1 MNQNYSKTFS
11 GKILIVDDS
20 MNNLTLLERILS
32 RKGYKVGV
40 AASGKVAIESVE
52 LTKPDL
58 ILLDIM
64 MPDMDGYEVCSQLKA
79 NERTRGIPIIFLSAL
94 AEVKD
99 KVRAFNIGGVD
110 YITKPFE
117 AVEVVARVENQLRLR
132 ELELQLREK
141 NLMYRREI
149 AYREQAE
156 IETRLLLET
165 TKFQKEQI
173 EELLLNILPQA
184 IADRLQEGQSL
195 IADSFSDVSVLFA
208 DLVGFT
214 NFAAHQTAA
223 ETVKILNQIF
233 SQFDQLSIQHGLEK
247 IKTIGD
253 AYMVVGGLPE
263 LKENHAEA
271 IAKMALDMQA
281 AVASFN
287 VQNNQNFSLRIGIN
301 IGAVVAGVIG
311 LTKFSYDLWGDTVNV
326 AHRMESNG
334 IPGEIQVT
342 TMVYERLKDK
352 FLFKTRGPLEIKGKG
367 QMIVY
372 LLVGPISQL
381 TVDS

>member
-1 MNQNYSKTFS
+1 MNQPYSEKFRGS
-11 GKILIVDDS
+11 ILIVDDS
-20 MNNLTLLERILS
+20 LNNLTLLERILS
-32 RKGYKVGV
+32 RKGYKVGL
-40 AASGKVAIESVE
+40 ASSGKLALDSVDM
-52 LTKPDL
+52 TQPDL

-64 MPDMDGYEVCSQLKA
+64 MPAMDGYEVCTRLKSSD
-79 NERTRGIPIIFLSAL
+79 RTRGIPIIFLSAL
-94 AEVKD
+94 VEVSN
-99 KVRAFNIGGVD
+99 KVKAFNAGGVD

-117 AVEVVARVENQLRLR
+117 PVEVVARVENQLRLR
-132 ELELQLREK
+132 ELELQLTEK
-141 NLMYRREI
+141 NKMYRREI
-149 AYREQAE
+149 AFREEAE

-173 EELLLNILPQA
+173 EELLLNILPKP
-184 IADRLQEGQSL
+184 IADRLQDGQNI

-214 NFAAHQTAA
+214 NFASDKTAT
-223 ETVKILNQIF
+223 ETVKVLNQIF
-233 SQFDQLSIQHGLEK
+233 SQFDQLSLQHGLEK

-263 LKENHAEA
+263 PQENHAEA
-271 IAKMALDMQA
+271 IALMALDMQA

-287 VQNNQNFSLRIGIN
+287 AKNNHSFSLRIGIN
-301 IGAVVAGVIG
+301 IGGVVAGVIG

-342 TMVYERLKDK
+342 AAVYERLKDK
-352 FLFKTRGPLEIKGKG
+352 FAFKMRGAIEIKGKG
-367 QMIVY
+367 EMIVY
-372 LLVGPISQL
+372 LLLGRS
-381 TVDS
+381 

>member
-1 MNQNYSKTFS
+1 MNQDYSKPFS

-20 MNNLTLLERILS
+20 INNLNLLERILS
-32 RKGYKVGV
+32 KKGYQVGI
-40 AASGKVAIESVE
+40 AASGKLAIETIE

-64 MPDMDGYEVCSQLKA
+64 MPGMDGYEVCSQLKA
-79 NERTRGIPIIFLSAL
+79 SERTRGIPIIFLSAL

-99 KVRAFNIGGVD
+99 KVRAFNVGGVD

-117 AVEVVARVENQLRLR
+117 PVEVVVRVENQLRLR
-132 ELELQLREK
+132 ELELKLRDK

-173 EELLLNILPQA
+173 EELLLNILPKP
-184 IADRLQEGQSL
+184 IADRLQEGQSI

-214 NFAAHQTAA
+214 SFAAHQTAA
-223 ETVKILNQIF
+223 ETVKVLNQIF

-342 TMVYERLKDK
+342 TMVYERLKDQ
-352 FLFKTRGPLEIKGKG
+352 FLFKIRGPVEIKGKG

>member
-1 MNQNYSKTFS
+1 MNQNYSKIFS
-11 GKILIVDDS
+11 SKILIVDDS

-40 AASGKVAIESVE
+40 AASGKVAIETVE

-64 MPDMDGYEVCSQLKA
+64 MPGMDGYEVCSQLKA
-79 NERTRGIPIIFLSAL
+79 NERTRDIPIIFLSAL

-117 AVEVVARVENQLRLR
+117 PVEVVARVENQLRLR

-173 EELLLNILPQA
+173 EELLLNILPKP
-184 IADRLQEGQSL
+184 IADRLQEGQSI

-223 ETVKILNQIF
+223 ETVKVLNQIF

-263 LKENHAEA
+263 LKANHAES

-281 AVASFN
+281 TMASFN

-372 LLVGPISQL
+372 LLVGPISH
-381 TVDS
+381 

>member
-1 MNQNYSKTFS
+1 MNQPYSKKLKGS
-11 GKILIVDDS
+11 ILIVDDS
-20 MNNLTLLERILS
+20 VNNLTLLERILS
-32 RKGYKVGV
+32 RKGYEVRL
-40 AASGKVAIESVE
+40 ANSGKLAIESVHSN
-52 LTKPDL
+52 LPDL

-64 MPDMDGYEVCSQLKA
+64 MPGIDGYEVCTRLKA
-79 NERTRGIPIIFLSAL
+79 NDRTRGIPIIFLSAL
-94 AEVKD
+94 VEVFH
-99 KVRAFNIGGVD
+99 KVKAFDAGGVD

-117 AVEVVARVENQLRLR
+117 AVEVVARVENQLRLK
-132 ELELQLREK
+132 ELEVQLTEK
-141 NLMYRREI
+141 NQMYRREI

-165 TKFQKEQI
+165 TKLQKEEI

-184 IADRLQEGQSL
+184 IAERLQEGQSI

-214 NFAAHQTAA
+214 NFASQNTAT
-223 ETVKILNQIF
+223 ETVKVLNQIF
-233 SQFDQLSIQHGLEK
+233 TQFDQLSLRHGLEK

-263 LKENHAEA
+263 PQENHTLA
-271 IAKMALDMQA
+271 IAQMALDMQA

-287 VQNNQNFSLRIGIN
+287 KKTNHSFSLRIGIN

-342 TMVYERLKDK
+342 EAVYERLKDK
-352 FLFKTRGPLEIKGKG
+352 FSFKRRGAIEIKGKG
-367 QMIVY
+367 EMIVY
-372 LLVGPISQL
+372 LLLGIN
-381 TVDS
+381 

>member
-1 MNQNYSKTFS
+1 MNQDYSQKFS

-20 MNNLTLLERILS
+20 INNLTLLERILS

-40 AASGKVAIESVE
+40 AASGKVAIETIE

-64 MPDMDGYEVCSQLKA
+64 MPGIDGYEVCSQLKA

-99 KVRAFNIGGVD
+99 KVRAFNVGGVD

-117 AVEVVARVENQLRLR
+117 PVEVVARVENQLRLR

-156 IETRLLLET
+156 VEMRLLLET

-173 EELLLNILPQA
+173 EELLLNILPKP
-184 IADRLQEGQSL
+184 IAARLQEGQSI

-223 ETVKILNQIF
+223 ETVKILNNIF
-233 SQFDQLSIQHGLEK
+233 SEFDRLSIQHGLEK

-342 TMVYERLKDK
+342 SIVYERLKDK
-352 FLFKTRGPLEIKGKG
+352 FLFKMRGPVEIKGKG
-367 QMIVY
+367 EMIAY
-372 LLVGPISQL
+372 LLLGSIRHLPESL
-381 TVDS
+381 

>member
-1 MNQNYSKTFS
+1 MNQPYSEKFRGS
-11 GKILIVDDS
+11 ILIVDDS
-20 MNNLTLLERILS
+20 LNNLTLLERILS
-32 RKGYKVGV
+32 RKGYKVGL
-40 AASGKVAIESVE
+40 ASSGKLALDSIDM
-52 LTKPDL
+52 TQPDL

-64 MPDMDGYEVCSQLKA
+64 MPAMDGYEVCTRLKSSD
-79 NERTRGIPIIFLSAL
+79 RTRGIPIIFLSAL
-94 AEVKD
+94 VEVSN
-99 KVRAFNIGGVD
+99 KVKAFNAGGVD

-117 AVEVVARVENQLRLR
+117 PVEVVARVENQLRLR
-132 ELELQLREK
+132 ELELQLTEK
-141 NLMYRREI
+141 NKMYRREI
-149 AYREQAE
+149 AFREEAE

-173 EELLLNILPQA
+173 EELLLNILPKP
-184 IADRLQEGQSL
+184 IADRLQDGQNI

-214 NFAAHQTAA
+214 NFASNKTAT
-223 ETVKILNQIF
+223 ETVKVLNQIF
-233 SQFDQLSIQHGLEK
+233 SQFDQLSLQHGLEK

-263 LKENHAEA
+263 PQENHAEA
-271 IAKMALDMQA
+271 IAQMALDMQA

-287 VQNNQNFSLRIGIN
+287 AKNNHSFSLRIGIN
-301 IGAVVAGVIG
+301 IGGVVAGVIG

-342 TMVYERLKDK
+342 AAVYERLKDK
-352 FLFKTRGPLEIKGKG
+352 FAFKMRGAIEIKGKG
-367 QMIVY
+367 EMIVY
-372 LLVGPISQL
+372 LLLGRS
-381 TVDS
+381 